1 MRKPQTSD
9 SHINYHFVVVNDFS
23 LQFFILSLHEAFIM
37 VSVMTG
43 LQGG

>member
-1 MRKPQTSD
+1 MQKPQTSD

-23 LQFFILSLHEAFIM
+23 LQFFILSSYEAFIIA
-37 VSVMTG
+37 SVVTG